1 MLVRPGA
8 VKDIAMR
15 VLAIRVKIINYIT
28 VDKAFYNCKKKKYV
42 TIDQAYNSTNEIS
55 RNIRMSWV
63 NSLKVTVH
71 SIQDLLLS
79 QIH

>member
-28 VDKAFYNCKKKKYV
+28 VDKAFYNCKKKK
-42 TIDQAYNSTNEIS
+42 N
-55 RNIRMSWV
+55 M
-63 NSLKVTVH
+63 
-71 SIQDLLLS
+71 LLLIKHIIA
-79 QIH
+79 QTRLAEILGCHG